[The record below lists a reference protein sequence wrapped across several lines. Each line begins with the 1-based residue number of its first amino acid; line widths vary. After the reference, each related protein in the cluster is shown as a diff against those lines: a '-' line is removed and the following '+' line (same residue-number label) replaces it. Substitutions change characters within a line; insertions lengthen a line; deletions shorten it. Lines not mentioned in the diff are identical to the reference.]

1 MNGLM
6 GFGLL
11 VGKNKMFEDVSFGS
25 WNLWCLTFDRLNNE
39 LTKQHVLLSIPD
51 YLQMF
56 LSIFPAMRLCT
67 EECRVLGHSDQCWM
81 PPLASPAS
89 CSSDY
94 RSNLYIPGEEA
105 RQATDLSQEKT
116 PQPCTDTGPT
126 RNQSFSTFGKDLGGE
141 DGGEEEGGEGNGGET
156 RDEDLCGTTSLLSE
170 MSSVFQR
177 LLPQGLDSY
186 VQVNENHKGTSLS
199 GVGVPMTG
207 SLDRRRGHL
216 PGKSNPSVHQQG
228 VAAWAANTHF
238 QNPGSSI
245 GPSGHHQAG
254 SYHTLKPSTKLSSQS
269 SSHKGSQV
277 PKNSPQNSSHTSK
290 THSSPLL
297 TALVSPTLVQPSPAP
312 VPVPVPLPGP
322 SSKWLPAMEEIP
334 ENYEEDDFDSV
345 LSHLQGKR
353 SDSRHELVDASELVA
368 EINKLLQDVRQS

>member
-1 MNGLM
+1 
-6 GFGLL
+6 
-11 VGKNKMFEDVSFGS
+11 
-25 WNLWCLTFDRLNNE
+25 
-39 LTKQHVLLSIPD
+39 
-51 YLQMF
+51 
-56 LSIFPAMRLCT
+56 
-67 EECRVLGHSDQCWM
+67 M

-89 CSSDY
+89 SSSDY

-105 RQATDLSQEKT
+105 RQATEQSQEKI
-116 PQPCTDTGPT
+116 PQPCTDAGPA
-126 RNQSFSTFGKDLGGE
+126 RNQSFSTFGKDMGGE
-141 DGGEEEGGEGNGGET
+141 DGGEEERGAGGDGEAQ
-156 RDEDLCGTTSLLSE
+156 DEDLCGTTSLLSE

-186 VQVNENHKGTSLS
+186 VQVNETQKGTSLS

-245 GPSGHHQAG
+245 GPSGHHQGG
-254 SYHTLKPSTKLSSQS
+254 SYHTLKPNTKLSCQS
-269 SSHKGSQV
+269 SSHKGLQA
-277 PKNSPQNSSHTSK
+277 PKNSPQNSSHSLK
-290 THSSPLL
+290 PHSSPLL
-297 TALVSPTLVQPSPAP
+297 TALVSPTLVQPTPALAPGP
-312 VPVPVPLPGP
+312 VPAPLPGP

-345 LSHLQGKR
+345 LGHLQGKR

-368 EINKLLQDVRQS
+368 EINKLLQDVRQSWASCSLPSLFI

>member
-1 MNGLM
+1 
-6 GFGLL
+6 
-11 VGKNKMFEDVSFGS
+11 
-25 WNLWCLTFDRLNNE
+25 
-39 LTKQHVLLSIPD
+39 
-51 YLQMF
+51 
-56 LSIFPAMRLCT
+56 MRLCT

-81 PPLASPAS
+81 PPLGPHPSS
-89 CSSDY
+89 SSDY
-94 RSNLYIPGEEA
+94 RSNLYIPGEES
-105 RQATDLSQEKT
+105 RQPNDPSQEKI
-116 PQPCTDTGPT
+116 PQPCTDTGT
-126 RNQSFSTFGKDLGGE
+126 ARNQSFSTFGKDLGGE
-141 DGGEEEGGEGNGGET
+141 DGGEEEGGEDNRSEQ

-186 VQVNENHKGTSLS
+186 VQVNENQKGTSLS

-216 PGKSNPSVHQQG
+216 PGKPSPSVHQQG

-245 GPSGHHQAG
+245 GPSGHHQGG
-254 SYHTLKPSTKLSSQS
+254 SYHTLKPSTKLSTQSCSQ
-269 SSHKGSQV
+269 KGSQA
-277 PKNSPQNSSHTSK
+277 PKNSPQNSGHTPK
-290 THSSPLL
+290 PHSSPLL
-297 TALVSPTLVQPSPAP
+297 TALVSPSLVQPSTAP
-312 VPVPVPLPGP
+312 VPISVPLPGS

>member
-1 MNGLM
+1 
-6 GFGLL
+6 
-11 VGKNKMFEDVSFGS
+11 
-25 WNLWCLTFDRLNNE
+25 
-39 LTKQHVLLSIPD
+39 
-51 YLQMF
+51 
-56 LSIFPAMRLCT
+56 MRHCT
-67 EECRVLGHSDQCWM
+67 DECRVLGHSDQCWM
-81 PPLASPAS
+81 PPLTSS
-89 CSSDY
+89 SSSSSDY

-105 RQATDLSQEKT
+105 QQGAELPQDKT
-116 PQPCTDTGPT
+116 PQPCTDAGPS
-126 RNQSFSTFGKDLGGE
+126 QSFSTFGKDAGGE
-141 DGGEEEGGEGNGGET
+141 DGAGEERLGGGEGLA

-186 VQVNENHKGTSLS
+186 VQVNENQNGTSLS
-199 GVGVPMTG
+199 GVGVPITG

-228 VAAWAANTHF
+228 VAVWAANTHF

-245 GPSGHHQAG
+245 GHQGG

-269 SSHKGSQV
+269 SGLKGSQP
-277 PKNSPQNSSHTSK
+277 PKNSPQNSKSQCG
-290 THSSPLL
+290 PLL
-297 TALVSPTLVQPSPAP
+297 TALVSPTLVLPAPAP
-312 VPVPVPLPGP
+312 VQVSVPLPGP

-345 LSHLQGKR
+345 LGHVQGKR
-353 SDSRHELVDASELVA
+353 SESRHELVDASELVA

>member
-1 MNGLM
+1 
-6 GFGLL
+6 
-11 VGKNKMFEDVSFGS
+11 
-25 WNLWCLTFDRLNNE
+25 
-39 LTKQHVLLSIPD
+39 
-51 YLQMF
+51 
-56 LSIFPAMRLCT
+56 MRLCT

-81 PPLASPAS
+81 PPLGSHPS
-89 CSSDY
+89 SSSDY
-94 RSNLYIPGEEA
+94 RSNLYIPGEES
-105 RQATDLSQEKT
+105 RQPSDPSQEKI
-116 PQPCTDTGPT
+116 PQPCTDTGT
-126 RNQSFSTFGKDLGGE
+126 ARNQSFSTFGKDLGAE
-141 DGGEEEGGEGNGGET
+141 DGGEEEGGEDSRSEE

-186 VQVNENHKGTSLS
+186 VQVNESQKGTSLS

-216 PGKSNPSVHQQG
+216 PGKPSPSVHQQG

-245 GPSGHHQAG
+245 GPSGHQQGG

-269 SSHKGSQV
+269 CSQKGSQV
-277 PKNSPQNSSHTSK
+277 PKNSPQNSGHTPK
-290 THSSPLL
+290 PHSSPLL
-297 TALVSPTLVQPSPAP
+297 TALVSPSLIQPSTAP
-312 VPVPVPLPGP
+312 VPISVPLPGP

-334 ENYEEDDFDSV
+334 ENYEEDEFDSV

>member
-1 MNGLM
+1 MY
-6 GFGLL
+6 
-11 VGKNKMFEDVSFGS
+11 S
-25 WNLWCLTFDRLNNE
+25 
-39 LTKQHVLLSIPD
+39 LS
-51 YLQMF
+51 
-56 LSIFPAMRLCT
+56 PAMRLCT

-89 CSSDY
+89 SSDY
-94 RSNLYIPGEEA
+94 RSNLYIPGEESH
-105 RQATDLSQEKT
+105 QACDPSQEKS
-116 PQPCTDTGPT
+116 PQPCTDTGLT

-141 DGGEEEGGEGNGGET
+141 EDREEVEGGACVGEAG
-156 RDEDLCGTTSLLSE
+156 DEDLCGTTSLLSE

-186 VQVNENHKGTSLS
+186 VQVNENQKGTGLS

-216 PGKSNPSVHQQG
+216 PGKPNPSVHQQG

-245 GPSGHHQAG
+245 GPSGPHQGG

-269 SSHKGSQV
+269 GHKGTQA
-277 PKNSPQNSSHTSK
+277 PKNSPQNSGHTPK
-290 THSSPLL
+290 PHSSPLL
-297 TALVSPTLVQPSPAP
+297 TALVSPTLLHPSPAP
-312 VPVPVPLPGP
+312 VAVALCP

-334 ENYEEDDFDSV
+334 ENYEEDDFDSGRGP
-345 LSHLQGKR
+345 LQGR
-353 SDSRHELVDASELVA
+353 RCDSRHELVDASELVA

>member
-1 MNGLM
+1 
-6 GFGLL
+6 
-11 VGKNKMFEDVSFGS
+11 
-25 WNLWCLTFDRLNNE
+25 
-39 LTKQHVLLSIPD
+39 
-51 YLQMF
+51 
-56 LSIFPAMRLCT
+56 MRLCT

-89 CSSDY
+89 SSSDY

-105 RQATDLSQEKT
+105 RQATDISQEKI
-116 PQPCTDTGPT
+116 PQPCTDTCPA

-141 DGGEEEGGEGNGGET
+141 EGGDDEEGEGGASET
-156 RDEDLCGTTSLLSE
+156 RDEDLCATTSLLSE

-186 VQVNENHKGTSLS
+186 VQVNENQKGTSLT

-207 SLDRRRGHL
+207 SLDRRRSHL
-216 PGKSNPSVHQQG
+216 PGKPSPSVHQQG
-228 VAAWAANTHF
+228 VATWAANTHF

-245 GPSGHHQAG
+245 GPTGQHQSG
-254 SYHTLKPSTKLSSQS
+254 SYHTLKPNTKLSSQS
-269 SSHKGSQV
+269 SSHKGSQA
-277 PKNSPQNSSHTSK
+277 PKNSPQNSSTKS
-290 THSSPLL
+290 HSSPLL
-297 TALVSPTLVQPSPAP
+297 TALVSPTLVQPSLT
-312 VPVPVPLPGP
+312 PVPLPAPITGP

>member
-1 MNGLM
+1 
-6 GFGLL
+6 
-11 VGKNKMFEDVSFGS
+11 
-25 WNLWCLTFDRLNNE
+25 
-39 LTKQHVLLSIPD
+39 
-51 YLQMF
+51 
-56 LSIFPAMRLCT
+56 MRHCT

-81 PPLASPAS
+81 PPLTSPGS
-89 CSSDY
+89 TSSDY
-94 RSNLYIPGEEA
+94 RSNLYIPGEESHQGA
-105 RQATDLSQEKT
+105 DLSQEKT
-116 PQPCTDTGPT
+116 PQPCTDAGPGPA
-126 RNQSFSTFGKDLGGE
+126 RNQSFSTFGKDLGAEDGAGE
-141 DGGEEEGGEGNGGET
+141 ERGDGGEGVA

-177 LLPQGLDSY
+177 LLPQGIDSY
-186 VQVNENHKGTSLS
+186 VQVNENQKGTSLS
-199 GVGVPMTG
+199 GVGVPITG

-238 QNPGSSI
+238 QNPGSNIS
-245 GPSGHHQAG
+245 PSGHHQGG
-254 SYHTLKPSTKLSSQS
+254 SYHTLKPNTKLSSQS
-269 SSHKGSQV
+269 NSHKSSQP
-277 PKNSPQNSSHTSK
+277 PKNSPQNSSHNKS
-290 THSSPLL
+290 HSSPLL

-312 VPVPVPLPGP
+312 VQVSVPLPGP

-345 LSHLQGKR
+345 LSHIQGKR

>member
-1 MNGLM
+1 
-6 GFGLL
+6 
-11 VGKNKMFEDVSFGS
+11 
-25 WNLWCLTFDRLNNE
+25 
-39 LTKQHVLLSIPD
+39 
-51 YLQMF
+51 
-56 LSIFPAMRLCT
+56 
-67 EECRVLGHSDQCWM
+67 M

-89 CSSDY
+89 SSSDY

-105 RQATDLSQEKT
+105 HQAADVTQEKV
-116 PQPCTDTGPT
+116 PQPCTDAGPA
-126 RNQSFSTFGKDLGGE
+126 RNQSFSTFGKDLVEEGGGE
-141 DGGEEEGGEGNGGET
+141 DERGEGDSTET
-156 RDEDLCGTTSLLSE
+156 KDEDLCGTSSLLSE

-186 VQVNENHKGTSLS
+186 MQVNENQKGTSLS

-216 PGKSNPSVHQQG
+216 PGKPSPSVHQQG

-238 QNPGSSI
+238 QNPGSNIS
-245 GPSGHHQAG
+245 PSGQHQGG

-269 SSHKGSQV
+269 SSHKGSQA
-277 PKNSPQNSSHTSK
+277 PKNSPQNSGHHPK
-290 THSSPLL
+290 PHSTPLL
-297 TALVSPTLVQPSPAP
+297 TALVSPTLAQPSPAP
-312 VPVPVPLPGP
+312 LPAQLPGP

-353 SDSRHELVDASELVA
+353 CDSRHELVDASELVA

>member
-1 MNGLM
+1 
-6 GFGLL
+6 
-11 VGKNKMFEDVSFGS
+11 
-25 WNLWCLTFDRLNNE
+25 
-39 LTKQHVLLSIPD
+39 
-51 YLQMF
+51 
-56 LSIFPAMRLCT
+56 
-67 EECRVLGHSDQCWM
+67 M

-89 CSSDY
+89 SSSDY

-105 RQATDLSQEKT
+105 RQTTDVSQEKT
-116 PQPCTDTGPT
+116 PQPCTDAGST

-141 DGGEEEGGEGNGGET
+141 DGGEEEGGEGSGSNEV
-156 RDEDLCGTTSLLSE
+156 RDEDLCGTTALLSE

-177 LLPQGLDSY
+177 LIPQGLDSY
-186 VQVNENHKGTSLS
+186 VQVSDSQRGTTLS
-199 GVGVPMTG
+199 GMGVPMTG
-207 SLDRRRGHL
+207 SLDRRRSHL
-216 PGKSNPSVHQQG
+216 PGKPSPSVHQQG

-245 GPSGHHQAG
+245 GPSGHHQGG

-269 SSHKGSQV
+269 SSLKGSQA
-277 PKNSPQNSSHTSK
+277 PKNSPQNTAHAPK
-290 THSSPLL
+290 PHSSPLL
-297 TALVSPTLVQPSPAP
+297 TALVSPTLVHPSPAP
-312 VPVPVPLPGP
+312 VPVSAPLPGP

-334 ENYEEDDFDSV
+334 ENYEEDDFESV

>member
-1 MNGLM
+1 
-6 GFGLL
+6 
-11 VGKNKMFEDVSFGS
+11 
-25 WNLWCLTFDRLNNE
+25 
-39 LTKQHVLLSIPD
+39 
-51 YLQMF
+51 
-56 LSIFPAMRLCT
+56 
-67 EECRVLGHSDQCWM
+67 M

-89 CSSDY
+89 SSSDY

-105 RQATDLSQEKT
+105 RQPAELSQEKT
-116 PQPCTDTGPT
+116 PQPCTDTGPA
-126 RNQSFSTFGKDLGGE
+126 RNQSFSTFGKDLVGE
-141 DGGEEEGGEGNGGET
+141 DGGEEEGGEDGEGEV
-156 RDEDLCGTTSLLSE
+156 RDEDLCATTSLLSE

-186 VQVNENHKGTSLS
+186 VQVNENQKGTSLS

-245 GPSGHHQAG
+245 GPSGHHQGG
-254 SYHTLKPSTKLSSQS
+254 SYHTLKPSTKLSCQS
-269 SSHKGSQV
+269 TNHKGLQA
-277 PKNSPQNSSHTSK
+277 PKNSPQNSGHTPK
-290 THSSPLL
+290 PHSSPLL
-297 TALVSPTLVQPSPAP
+297 TALVSPTMVQASPAP

>member
-1 MNGLM
+1 
-6 GFGLL
+6 
-11 VGKNKMFEDVSFGS
+11 
-25 WNLWCLTFDRLNNE
+25 
-39 LTKQHVLLSIPD
+39 
-51 YLQMF
+51 
-56 LSIFPAMRLCT
+56 MRLCT

-81 PPLASPAS
+81 PPLTSPAS
-89 CSSDY
+89 SSSDY
-94 RSNLYIPGEEA
+94 RSNLYIPGEESH
-105 RQATDLSQEKT
+105 QATDLSKDKT
-116 PQPCTDTGPT
+116 PQPCTDTSPA

-141 DGGEEEGGEGNGGET
+141 DGGEEHGA
-156 RDEDLCGTTSLLSE
+156 EDGQGVPREEDPCGTTSLLSE
-170 MSSVFQR
+170 MSNVFQR
-177 LLPQGLDSY
+177 LLPQGLDSF
-186 VQVNENHKGTSLS
+186 VQVNENQKGSSLS
-199 GVGVPMTG
+199 GVGIPITG

-245 GPSGHHQAG
+245 SPSGNHQAG
-254 SYHTLKPSTKLSSQS
+254 SYHTLKPNTKLSSQS
-269 SSHKGSQV
+269 NSHKGSQAT
-277 PKNSPQNSSHTSK
+277 KNSPPNSGHASK
-290 THSSPLL
+290 PHCSPLL
-297 TALVSPTLVQPSPAP
+297 TALVSPTLVQPSTTP
-312 VPVPVPLPGP
+312 VQVPVPLPGP

>member
-1 MNGLM
+1 
-6 GFGLL
+6 
-11 VGKNKMFEDVSFGS
+11 
-25 WNLWCLTFDRLNNE
+25 
-39 LTKQHVLLSIPD
+39 
-51 YLQMF
+51 
-56 LSIFPAMRLCT
+56 MRLCT

-89 CSSDY
+89 SSDY

-105 RQATDLSQEKT
+105 RPATDLSQEKT
-116 PQPCTDTGPT
+116 PQPCTDAGPA

-141 DGGEEEGGEGNGGET
+141 DGGEEEGGRECEGEA

-186 VQVNENHKGTSLS
+186 VQVNENQKGTSLS

-245 GPSGHHQAG
+245 GPSGHHQGG

-269 SSHKGSQV
+269 NSHKGSQA
-277 PKNSPQNSSHTSK
+277 PKNSPQNSGHPAK
-290 THSSPLL
+290 PHSSPLL

>member
-1 MNGLM
+1 
-6 GFGLL
+6 
-11 VGKNKMFEDVSFGS
+11 
-25 WNLWCLTFDRLNNE
+25 
-39 LTKQHVLLSIPD
+39 
-51 YLQMF
+51 
-56 LSIFPAMRLCT
+56 
-67 EECRVLGHSDQCWM
+67 M

-89 CSSDY
+89 SSSDY

-105 RQATDLSQEKT
+105 RQAVDLAQEKT
-116 PQPCTDTGPT
+116 PQPCTDTGT
-126 RNQSFSTFGKDLGGE
+126 ARNQSFSTFGKDLSGE
-141 DGGEEEGGEGNGGET
+141 DGSEEEGREGGGGGRD

-186 VQVNENHKGTSLS
+186 VQVNENQKGTSLS

-216 PGKSNPSVHQQG
+216 PGKPSPSVHQQG

-245 GPSGHHQAG
+245 GPSGHHQGG
-254 SYHTLKPSTKLSSQS
+254 SYHTLKPSTKLGSQS
-269 SSHKGSQV
+269 NSHKGLQA
-277 PKNSPQNSSHTSK
+277 PQNSPQNSSHTPKS
-290 THSSPLL
+290 HSSPLL
-297 TALVSPTLVQPSPAP
+297 TALVSPTLMQPSPAP
-312 VPVPVPLPGP
+312 VAIPIPLPGP

-345 LSHLQGKR
+345 LSHLHGKH

>member
-1 MNGLM
+1 
-6 GFGLL
+6 
-11 VGKNKMFEDVSFGS
+11 
-25 WNLWCLTFDRLNNE
+25 
-39 LTKQHVLLSIPD
+39 
-51 YLQMF
+51 
-56 LSIFPAMRLCT
+56 MRLCT

-89 CSSDY
+89 SSSDY

-105 RQATDLSQEKT
+105 RQPSDPAQDKT

-126 RNQSFSTFGKDLGGE
+126 RNQSFSTFGKDPSGE
-141 DGGEEEGGEGNGGET
+141 EGGEEERGVDGGGDGG
-156 RDEDLCGTTSLLSE
+156 DEDLCGTTSLLSE

-177 LLPQGLDSY
+177 LLPQSLDAY
-186 VQVNENHKGTSLS
+186 AQVNETQKGTSVS

-216 PGKSNPSVHQQG
+216 PGKPSPSVHQQG

-245 GPSGHHQAG
+245 GPSGHHQNG
-254 SYHTLKPSTKLSSQS
+254 SYHTLKPNTKLSSQS
-269 SSHKGSQV
+269 HKSSPA
-277 PKNSPQNSSHTSK
+277 PKNSPQNSSQTPKPHN
-290 THSSPLL
+290 SPLL

-312 VPVPVPLPGP
+312 VPVAVPLPGP

-345 LSHLQGKR
+345 LGHLQGKR
-353 SDSRHELVDASELVA
+353 SDSRHELMDASELVA

>member
-1 MNGLM
+1 
-6 GFGLL
+6 
-11 VGKNKMFEDVSFGS
+11 
-25 WNLWCLTFDRLNNE
+25 
-39 LTKQHVLLSIPD
+39 
-51 YLQMF
+51 
-56 LSIFPAMRLCT
+56 
-67 EECRVLGHSDQCWM
+67 M
-81 PPLASPAS
+81 PPLTSPAS
-89 CSSDY
+89 SSSDY
-94 RSNLYIPGEEA
+94 RSNLYIPGEESH
-105 RQATDLSQEKT
+105 QATDISQDKT
-116 PQPCTDTGPT
+116 TQPCTDTGPA

-141 DGGEEEGGEGNGGET
+141 DGGEEQRGEDGEGAT

-186 VQVNENHKGTSLS
+186 VQVNENQKGTSLS
-199 GVGVPMTG
+199 GVGVPITG

-245 GPSGHHQAG
+245 SPSGHHQGG
-254 SYHTLKPSTKLSSQS
+254 SYHTLKPNTKLSSQS
-269 SSHKGSQV
+269 SSQKGSSNT
-277 PKNSPQNSSHTSK
+277 PKP
-290 THSSPLL
+290 HSSPLL
-297 TALVSPTLVQPSPAP
+297 TALVSPTLVQPSTAP
-312 VPVPVPLPGP
+312 VQVSVPLPGP
-322 SSKWLPAMEEIP
+322 TSKWLPAMEEIP
-334 ENYEEDDFDSV
+334 ENYEEDDFDSM

>member
-1 MNGLM
+1 MVTDCSLISTHI
-6 GFGLL
+6 LKL
-11 VGKNKMFEDVSFGS
+11 
-25 WNLWCLTFDRLNNE
+25 
-39 LTKQHVLLSIPD
+39 
-51 YLQMF
+51 MF
-56 LSIFPAMRLCT
+56 LFLFTAMKHCT

-81 PPLASPAS
+81 PPLALQAS
-89 CSSDY
+89 SSTDY

-105 RQATDLSQEKT
+105 HQAPDISQEKIS
-116 PQPCTDTGPT
+116 QPCTDTCLA
-126 RNQSFSTFGKDLGGE
+126 RNQSFSTFGKDFGGE
-141 DGGEEEGGEGNGGET
+141 DGEEEEGGEGGPSEEG
-156 RDEDLCGTTSLLSE
+156 DEDLCGTTSLLSE

-186 VQVNENHKGTSLS
+186 IQVNENQKGTSLG
-199 GVGVPMTG
+199 GVGVPLTG

-216 PGKSNPSVHQQG
+216 PGKPSPSVHQQG

-245 GPSGHHQAG
+245 CASGQHQVG
-254 SYHTLKPSTKLSSQS
+254 SYHTLKPNTKLSSQS
-269 SSHKGSQV
+269 SSHKGSQA
-277 PKNSPQNSSHTSK
+277 PRNSPQNSGHVPKSN
-290 THSSPLL
+290 SSPLV
-297 TALVSPTLVQPSPAP
+297 TGLVNQTMVQPSLTPAP
-312 VPVPVPLPGP
+312 VPVPAPGP

-334 ENYEEDDFDSV
+334 ENYEEDDFESV

>member
-1 MNGLM
+1 M
-6 GFGLL
+6 
-11 VGKNKMFEDVSFGS
+11 
-25 WNLWCLTFDRLNNE
+25 
-39 LTKQHVLLSIPD
+39 
-51 YLQMF
+51 
-56 LSIFPAMRLCT
+56 
-67 EECRVLGHSDQCWM
+67 LGHSDQCWM
-81 PPLASPAS
+81 PPLAAHPLS
-89 CSSDY
+89 SSDY

-105 RQATDLSQEKT
+105 RQASDPSQET
-116 PQPCTDTGPT
+116 LPQPCTDTGAA
-126 RNQSFSTFGKDLGGE
+126 RSQSFSTFGKDLCAE
-141 DGGEEEGGEGNGGET
+141 DGVEEEVGENVRCIN

-186 VQVNENHKGTSLS
+186 IQVNENAKGSSLS
-199 GVGVPMTG
+199 GVGVPMAG

-216 PGKSNPSVHQQG
+216 PGKPNPSAHQQG

-245 GPSGHHQAG
+245 GPSGHHQGG
-254 SYHTLKPSTKLSSQS
+254 SYHTLKASTKLSSQS
-269 SSHKGSQV
+269 CNQKGLQV
-277 PKNSPQNSSHTSK
+277 PKNSPQNSGHTPK
-290 THSSPLL
+290 LHSSPLL

-312 VPVPVPLPGP
+312 VPVPVPIPGP

-345 LSHLQGKR
+345 LSHLGKR

>member
-1 MNGLM
+1 M
-6 GFGLL
+6 
-11 VGKNKMFEDVSFGS
+11 K
-25 WNLWCLTFDRLNNE
+25 
-39 LTKQHVLLSIPD
+39 
-51 YLQMF
+51 
-56 LSIFPAMRLCT
+56 LCT

-81 PPLASPAS
+81 PPLGCPAS
-89 CSSDY
+89 SSADY

-105 RQATDLSQEKT
+105 HQATDITQEKV
-116 PQPCTDTGPT
+116 PQPCTDTCT
-126 RNQSFSTFGKDLGGE
+126 ARNQSFSTFGKDLGGE
-141 DGGEEEGGEGNGGET
+141 DGAEEDGLEGGSKST
-156 RDEDLCGTTSLLSE
+156 DEDLCGTTSLLSE

-186 VQVNENHKGTSLS
+186 VQVNENQKGTSLS
-199 GVGVPMTG
+199 GVGIPMTG

-216 PGKSNPSVHQQG
+216 PGKPSPSVHQQG

-245 GPSGHHQAG
+245 GPSGQHQVG
-254 SYHTLKPSTKLSSQS
+254 SYHTLKANTKLSCQS
-269 SSHKGSQV
+269 SNHKGSQA
-277 PKNSPQNSSHTSK
+277 PKNSPQNSGQSPKPT
-290 THSSPLL
+290 SSPLL
-297 TALVSPTLVQPSPAP
+297 TGLVSPTLVQTSLAQPP
-312 VPVPVPLPGP
+312 VQATLNGP

-368 EINKLLQDVRQS
+368 EINKLLQDVRQT